1 MSSLTYMQLL
11 RGNRS
16 FRLLW
21 SGQVVSELGNWFNF
35 IAGLGLVRAVSQAAP
50 EATAILVVARL
61 APYGLFAPLAGA
73 FVDRWS
79 RRTLMIASDAARAL
93 FALGFLLVRGPED
106 LWIAYVCSVV
116 STLLAAFFDAAKSA
130 AMPNVTGDEGLLAG
144 NALLHSSRFLL
155 MSVGAA
161 LGGAA
166 SASFGYEVAFV
177 INALSFVVSAYSI
190 WRIPDEDLQA
200 RHAMVESE
208 TEQKETMLDERAGDV
223 RRAGSRLRFWRDLR
237 EGAAYT
243 VRHPL
248 VFALIGINMMWA
260 TGGGALNLVY
270 DRLGGVVFAN
280 EGTLSPDAAVAALY
294 TTVGAGLFAAMLIVR
309 RIGAKV
315 EMRGATAAFIG
326 WTFIAHGVLFSL
338 AGLMP
343 TLWLACVLLFL
354 SRVFAGLEFVMHD
367 TLMMRLLPD
376 DLRGRVISIDRAGE
390 LFVMSVS
397 GIVAGWA
404 LYWLTPRALTVVS
417 GLLSAFPGVV
427 WLLLFATGRLHM
439 TRRTASDDTTA
450 PDDETETAALASA
463 G

>member
-177 INALSFVVSAYSI
+177 INALSFIVSAYSI
-190 WRIPDEDLQA
+190 WRIPDEDLQTRRA
-200 RHAMVESE
+200 SVGSE
-208 TEQKETMLDERAGDV
+208 TQADERVDDV
-223 RRAGSRLRFWRDLR
+223 RRGGSGLRFWRDLR
-237 EGAAYT
+237 EGATYT

-248 VFALIGINMMWA
+248 VFALIGINMLWA
-260 TGGGALNLVY
+260 TGGGALNLLY

-294 TTVGAGLFAAMLIVR
+294 TTVGAGLFASMLIVR

-315 EMRGATAAFIG
+315 EMRNATPAFIG

-343 TLWLACVLLFL
+343 TLWLACVMLFF

-417 GLLSAFPGVV
+417 GLLSALPGVI

-439 TRRTASDDTTA
+439 TRQTASADDPA
-450 PDDETETAALASA
+450 PDDDDTKTAALASA